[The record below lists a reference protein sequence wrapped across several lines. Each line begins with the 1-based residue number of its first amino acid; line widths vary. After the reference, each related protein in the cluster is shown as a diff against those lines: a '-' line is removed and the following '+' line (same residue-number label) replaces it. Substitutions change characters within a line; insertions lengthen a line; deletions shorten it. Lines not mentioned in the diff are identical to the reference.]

1 MPLYEIEHVPFLVFL
16 AISRFLVTLLFTSL
30 LYHIL
35 GVFVIQKFMLF
46 MLCDHTYS
54 PSNPPPDSP
63 SMFKNLIFFRQR
75 WAALLPKPNGM
86 IKEFC
91 GTLLQQ
97 AGGDIDV
104 DA

>member
-1 MPLYEIEHVPFLVFL
+1 
-16 AISRFLVTLLFTSL
+16 
-30 LYHIL
+30 
-35 GVFVIQKFMLF
+35 
-46 MLCDHTYS
+46 
-54 PSNPPPDSP
+54 
-63 SMFKNLIFFRQR
+63 MFKNLIFFRQR